1 MAYPLHGGQLRQI
14 AERFGIAPSQ
24 LLDFS
29 ANINPAGPPPA
40 VLSTLRTSLDDLST
54 LTEYPDLQEFELKQ
68 SISRYA
74 GVAPENIAVANGF
87 VPLLEAALRTLNIRR
102 CLLPV
107 PGFVE
112 YRRTLERAGVEVCL
126 YELNTQSKFSYDPAA
141 LTAGQHDAILLAN
154 PQNPSGVCHKAETL
168 HDLVTRAA
176 ETNTYIFLDEAFID
190 YVPEH
195 SLTTAVDRFANLIV
209 FRSVTKFHG
218 IPGLRVAYAVSHRAL
233 VSSLNESLPPWPITT
248 LASRAVS
255 AALSDQPY
263 AIRSRTENTERRTT
277 LQNDLEQLG
286 LLVYPSAANFLLFRL
301 PTTIDP
307 DHFWQHMIVAH
318 QIVLRACTN
327 YEALPAGH
335 FRVGVRTQ
343 EENVRLSTAISES
356 LSHFAGIR

>member
-1 MAYPLHGGQLRQI
+1 MTYPLHGGQLRQI

-54 LTEYPDLQEFELKQ
+54 LTDYPDLQELELKQ
-68 SISRYA
+68 SISQYS

-87 VPLLEAALRTLNIRR
+87 VSLLEAALRTLKIRR

-126 YELNTQSKFSYDPAA
+126 HELNTQSKFSYDPAA

-154 PQNPSGVCHKAETL
+154 PQNPSGVCHSAETL
-168 HDLVTRAA
+168 QTLVTRAA
-176 ETNTYIFLDEAFID
+176 ETNTYVFLDEAFID

-218 IPGLRVAYAVSHRAL
+218 IPGLRVAYAVSNHELA
-233 VSSLNESLPPWPITT
+233 SSLSESLPPWPITT

-255 AALSDQPY
+255 AALGDQPY
-263 AIRSRTENTERRTT
+263 AVRSRAENAERRTT

-301 PTTIDP
+301 PATIDP
-307 DHFWQHMIVAH
+307 DRFWQHMIVAH
-318 QIVLRACTN
+318 QIVLRACAN

-343 EENVRLSTAISES
+343 EENARLSTAISKS
-356 LSHFAGIR
+356 LSYFAGTR